1 MNMKE
6 ASGLMALVAYG
17 APDQYLHGN
26 PQATVFHSG
35 YKRVTNSQFTFKCL
49 DLAKGP
55 DNVYQALLPK
65 ECDMVGRC
73 YLSIQTEEK
82 AGNPYSTIGSVSV
95 STKSDSF
102 QQTLET
108 LNGSTLEVLAEAN
121 TDWKAES
128 EERHLMVPL
137 PFFFTQ
143 RTTKYLP
150 IVALGETDI
159 TFECTLSVDAV
170 SIQLVYQAVYLDT
183 DERRRFASEP
193 METLHTL
200 AQTKTCTIDVKDGDA
215 LIDLGCFNSYVKD
228 IRAMIEPDDSTDGE
242 CVEQLNIFLNKQAK
256 PHMSLNA
263 MMSRR
268 VLPRQLYKIENSK
281 PIYYMPFCHDP
292 SALVYEQTSQIN
304 FSRIDKAQ
312 LQLRLKP
319 GRYTVTLVARYFDVL
334 RFNKGRC
341 GFVYKAP

>member
-1 MNMKE
+1 MNMKD

-17 APDQYLHGN
+17 APDVYLHGN
-26 PQATVFHSG
+26 PQATIFHSS

-55 DNVYQALLPK
+55 DGVYQALLPK

-73 YLSIQTEEK
+73 YLSIQTKEK
-82 AGNPYSTIGSVSV
+82 VDNPYITIDSVSV
-95 STKSDSF
+95 SAKSDSF

-108 LNGSTLEVLAEAN
+108 LNGSTIEIMAEAN

-128 EERHLMVPL
+128 EDRHVMVPL
-137 PFFFTQ
+137 PLFFTH

-150 IVALGETDI
+150 IVALGKTDI
-159 TFECTLSVDAV
+159 TFNCTLSVDAV
-170 SIQLVYQAVYLDT
+170 SLQLVYQAIYLDT

-200 AQTKTCTIDVKDGDA
+200 TQTKTCTIDVKDGDA
-215 LIDLGCFNSYVKD
+215 LIDLGCFDSYVKD
-228 IRAMIEPDDSTDGE
+228 IRAMIDRDDSAAGE
-242 CVEQLNIFLNKQAK
+242 CIEQLNIVLNNQPK
-256 PHMSLNA
+256 PHISLNA

-268 VLPRQLYKIENSK
+268 ILPRQLYKIENSK
-281 PIYYMPFCHDP
+281 PIYYVPFCHDP
-292 SALVYEQTSQIN
+292 SALAYEQTSQIN
-304 FSRIDKAQ
+304 FSRIDKAL
-312 LQLRLKP
+312 LQLHMRP

-334 RFNKGRC
+334 RFYKGRC
-341 GFVYKAP
+341 GFIYKAA